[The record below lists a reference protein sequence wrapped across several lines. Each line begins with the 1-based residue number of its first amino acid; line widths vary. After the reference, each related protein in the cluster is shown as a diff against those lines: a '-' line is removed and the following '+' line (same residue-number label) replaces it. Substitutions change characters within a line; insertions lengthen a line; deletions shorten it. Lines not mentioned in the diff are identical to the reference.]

1 MLYSVV
7 IDGITNNT
15 LYQRFTGVSGRHHV
29 KLMGFSFTQAG
40 GSGSV
45 VSVNCQQLGNN
56 TSNFTNLIST
66 EQIGTRQ
73 ITYYNT
79 QNTRTFLSFIVDLN
93 AFDHHFGVIDLGVRE
108 LNNYLDFTFTGTTDN
123 AARFILYLDI
133 NDAQT
138 QYSLKEYS
146 LLK

>member
-15 LYQRFTGVSGRHHV
+15 LYQRFTGVSGRHHIR
-29 KLMGFSFTQAG
+29 LMGFSFTQTG

-45 VSVNCQQLGNN
+45 ISVNCQQLGNN
-56 TSNFTNLIST
+56 TSNALDTT
-66 EQIGTRQ
+66 TMIGTVQ
-73 ITYYNT
+73 ITNFNG
-79 QNTRTFLSFIVDLN
+79 QNTRTFLSFLVDLN
-93 AFDHHFGVIDLGVRE
+93 TFDHHFGSIDLGVRE
-108 LNNYLDFTFTGTTDN
+108 LNNYLDFVFTGTTDT

-146 LLK
+146 LLR

>member
-29 KLMGFSFTQAG
+29 RLMGFSFTQTG

-56 TSNFTNLIST
+56 TSNALDTT
-66 EQIGTRQ
+66 TMIGTVQ
-73 ITYYNT
+73 ITNFNG
-79 QNTRTFLSFIVDLN
+79 QNTRTFLSFLVDLN
-93 AFDHHFGVIDLGVRE
+93 TFDHHFGSIDLGVRE
-108 LNNYLDFTFTGTTDN
+108 LNNYHDFVFTGSSNT